1 MCSRNIIKCKILW
14 TTTKEKPL
22 DGGFVFQAT
31 ASFVLLSA
39 EHEGCDFSMSSLAAI
54 LVDVK

>member
-1 MCSRNIIKCKILW
+1 MEGLFSM
-14 TTTKEKPL
+14 
-22 DGGFVFQAT
+22 AT